1 MLGEEKA
8 RSIISS
14 YIKYDIGKDEED
26 KTDLRL
32 QCSIC
37 SFESEAEVEVYE
49 HIALEHLN
57 IYQYTCDLCSKK
69 MKIKRQLV
77 EHMITEHGEQVE
89 SSSLQATPLTDTS
102 QEAGG
107 GAVFDEDQFPYT
119 EHNMSVRVGPNGAKK
134 VYVGDAKYPLLR
146 LNKSVLNKLV
156 KGDISEFSSGW

>member
-1 MLGEEKA
+1 M

-14 YIKYDIGKDEED
+14 YIKYELGKEEN
-26 KTDLRL
+26 KTDLKL
-32 QCSIC
+32 LCSIC

-57 IYQYTCDLCSKK
+57 IYRYTCELCSKK

-77 EHMITEHGEQVE
+77 EHMITEHGEE
-89 SSSLQATPLTDTS
+89 MGSSTLQSTPTERI
-102 QEAGG
+102 QEG
-107 GAVFDEDQFPYT
+107 GAVLDEDQFPYT

-156 KGDISEFSSGW
+156 KGENTFIF

>member
-1 MLGEEKA
+1 M
-8 RSIISS
+8 
-14 YIKYDIGKDEED
+14 
-26 KTDLRL
+26 
-32 QCSIC
+32 
-37 SFESEAEVEVYE
+37 EVYE

-89 SSSLQATPLTDTS
+89 SSSLQATPLTDTT

-156 KGDISEFSSGW
+156 KGDISEFRIP